1 MTDGTG
7 AAESLM
13 EARRV
18 YSEQA
23 TLVQGPAYAA
33 SQQLFFEQR
42 RVAKRGPPTPAFS
55 STGLATPTGD
65 TFGPTAPTA
74 SGSTPPAKQDTGLFQ
89 PMHYQQET
97 AFVATAHSAG
107 VNANNPTDMAL
118 WMKETISTR
127 AQVLDTIRHYHTA
140 VIRPELY
147 NLINQVEAAL
157 VSLDDRLLRQSK
169 ELAWMASENRALQK
183 QSAALMVILTGW
195 DTSMSPSERLFMV
208 NWMLEQIT
216 HVQAFLQQ
224 RGWANFDGE
233 YKYLNVLS
241 ADPSTPPAGAQKW
254 SSVTLLSFKSWDLR
268 KAFMEAYGG
277 TQGTP
282 LYKDARTPVPRH
294 LLQALNLKEE
304 TEPRQVVILWKTLT
318 VMSPQMARG
327 FDEQAT
333 ACARLHY
340 YAEGEQFKGILEI
353 TKVISDWLATTPPDE
368 LMTEEDTI
376 WSYSWNKIVF
386 GVQQEMDAAERDHFA
401 NAKAAAK
408 GTGKGMLAGKGSRH
422 WTAPM
427 IYSASSM
434 PYPIDLEI
442 RLVSQVAYVWD
453 EYCDKFG
460 ENSRKCGDYR
470 QATFSGAPVAA
481 TPLLTVWVPALD
493 AFDGSFSAVGAGN
506 NRELYLRFLSTSEAK
521 DVLTYKQSNL
531 LHWTVWSPDPNGY
544 LRFNNAKQFIAQDLL
559 VTIIF

>member
-1 MTDGTG
+1 
-7 AAESLM
+7 
-13 EARRV
+13 
-18 YSEQA
+18 
-23 TLVQGPAYAA
+23 
-33 SQQLFFEQR
+33 
-42 RVAKRGPPTPAFS
+42 
-55 STGLATPTGD
+55 
-65 TFGPTAPTA
+65 
-74 SGSTPPAKQDTGLFQ
+74 
-89 PMHYQQET
+89 
-97 AFVATAHSAG
+97 
-107 VNANNPTDMAL
+107 
-118 WMKETISTR
+118 
-127 AQVLDTIRHYHTA
+127 
-140 VIRPELY
+140 
-147 NLINQVEAAL
+147 
-157 VSLDDRLLRQSK
+157 
-169 ELAWMASENRALQK
+169 MASENRALQK

-294 LLQALNLKEE
+294 HIRATPSSPQFQRKLEIPIRVLLQALNLKEE
-304 TEPRQVVILWKTLT
+304 
-318 VMSPQMARG
+318 
-327 FDEQAT
+327 
-333 ACARLHY
+333 
-340 YAEGEQFKGILEI
+340 
-353 TKVISDWLATTPPDE
+353 
-368 LMTEEDTI
+368 
-376 WSYSWNKIVF
+376 
-386 GVQQEMDAAERDHFA
+386 
-401 NAKAAAK
+401 AAK

-481 TPLLTVWVPALD
+481 TPLLTAPA
-493 AFDGSFSAVGAGN
+493 A
-506 NRELYLRFLSTSEAK
+506 
-521 DVLTYKQSNL
+521 
-531 LHWTVWSPDPNGY
+531 
-544 LRFNNAKQFIAQDLL
+544 
-559 VTIIF
+559 

>member
-107 VNANNPTDMAL
+107 VNANNPTDM
-118 WMKETISTR
+118 
-127 AQVLDTIRHYHTA
+127 
-140 VIRPELY
+140 
-147 NLINQVEAAL
+147 AAL

-294 LLQALNLKEE
+294 HIRATPSSPQFQRKLEIPIRVLLQALNLKEE

-427 IYSASSM
+427 IYSASST

-481 TPLLTVWVPALD
+481 TPLLTAPTA
-493 AFDGSFSAVGAGN
+493 
-506 NRELYLRFLSTSEAK
+506 
-521 DVLTYKQSNL
+521 
-531 LHWTVWSPDPNGY
+531 
-544 LRFNNAKQFIAQDLL
+544 
-559 VTIIF
+559 